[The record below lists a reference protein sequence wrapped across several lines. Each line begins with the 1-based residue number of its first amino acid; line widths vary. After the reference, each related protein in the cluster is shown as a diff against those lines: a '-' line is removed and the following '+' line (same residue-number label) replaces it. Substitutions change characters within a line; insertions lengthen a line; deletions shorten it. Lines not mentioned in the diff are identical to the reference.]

1 MYIIFLIISCYLFY
15 QAFRLMSMGW
25 KTASEVAGPVRVE
38 EKSKQITRPPHPEM
52 ADVKHGEELLVVNF
66 KREVPKDPLL
76 KALDERIYNGQE
88 IDDPWDD
95 DEDDGDGDV
104 PALLKPRV

>member
-1 MYIIFLIISCYLFY
+1 
-15 QAFRLMSMGW
+15 
-25 KTASEVAGPVRVE
+25 
-38 EKSKQITRPPHPEM
+38 M
-52 ADVKHGEELLVVNF
+52 ADVKHGDELLVVNF